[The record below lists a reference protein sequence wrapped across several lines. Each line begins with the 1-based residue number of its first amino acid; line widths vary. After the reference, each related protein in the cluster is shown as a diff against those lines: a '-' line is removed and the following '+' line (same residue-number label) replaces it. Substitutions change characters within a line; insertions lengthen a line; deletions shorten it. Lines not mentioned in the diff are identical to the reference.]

1 MKTRK
6 RRSNKPSHHIH
17 TVHGYKVV
25 LVPLEVDTLHV
36 TCAVSN
42 GFITENKHTT
52 GINHLLEHVLSE
64 AWKPC
69 KNNCYR
75 FMNDNGLIMNAST
88 DMTLMKYYTSG
99 LPNDVDVMINYII
112 DIMETPI
119 FSSKKIE
126 REKKAVMNELLTA
139 SNDPNTSLVDF
150 FNKNFYAVEG
160 MQYADD
166 VIRQI
171 KVLSSIDLQQLKTVF
186 LKYYNRCNMIFVV
199 CGTFNHKHVV
209 DLFSR
214 KLVKYDG
221 GPEMIEAYCFS
232 KKHDILFLKK
242 KVDIPKIMIGFP
254 SLIAPSSELFLLI
267 PSVVKIVKAILF
279 EVLRSK
285 HDLIYGIDT
294 VCERTICGT
303 VVIIEAYVLQD
314 NIITVLRFI
323 VKLLNQFKKNFIP
336 ERFLTSNKKLQ
347 KIEFNNKNDNPDI
360 VSNLVIEQMIQQ
372 IHTKHPVIYAHDEI
386 QSKIQS
392 LDLSR
397 FKTIMNLIFEFNV
410 CLIVY
415 QGNTQVNV
423 SLSDLF

>member
-6 RRSNKPSHHIH
+6 RHMYKNPQIH
-17 TVHGYKVV
+17 TIHGYKVV
-25 LVPLEVDTLHV
+25 LMPLDIKTLHV
-36 TCAVSN
+36 ECAINN
-42 GFITENKHTT
+42 GFISENKHTT

-64 AWKPC
+64 SWKKC

-75 FMNDNGLIMNAST
+75 FMNDNGLVMNAST
-88 DMTLMKYYTSG
+88 DMTLMKYYTQG
-99 LPNDVDVMINYII
+99 LPEDVDVMINYII
-112 DIMETPI
+112 DIMEKPI

-126 REKKAVMNELLTA
+126 REKKAVINELLA
-139 SNDPNTSLVDF
+139 VSNDPDSGLIDF
-150 FNKNFYAVEG
+150 FNKHFYAVEG
-160 MQYADD
+160 MQYAED
-166 VIRQI
+166 VNRQI
-171 KVLSSIDLQQLKTVF
+171 KVLSSINLQQLKKVF
-186 LKYYNRCNMIFVV
+186 LEYYNRYNMIFIVS
-199 CGTFNHKHVV
+199 GKFNKKHVIEI
-209 DLFSR
+209 FSQ
-214 KLVKYDG
+214 KLIKYAGHDKVE
-221 GPEMIEAYCFS
+221 PYCFS